1 MGICGVPCEGKRV
14 LSVDQNEQ
22 FFQLAAFKLLIS
34 VTTA

>member
-1 MGICGVPCEGKRV
+1 MGIHGVPCGGKYV